1 MSFVVLNKFQVL
13 SQFAF
18 LLEEKKKKKK
28 SFEPHLTFINR
39 KIISNCIFLR
49 FKLKKLWK
57 VCWLSKEVSKT
68 KELLSTNINKSMI
81 VYSKEWTRKLR
92 RTYYRFQL
100 TLKNAKIYGGK
111 GECLYWKQNEQL
123 CMSWNRDY
131 LC

>member
-18 LLEEKKKKKK
+18 LLEEKKKRKK
-28 SFEPHLTFINR
+28 SCEPHLTFINR